1 MGRTDAV
8 SYDFPEM
15 GDLLSFDNTR
25 RLSSLRD
32 TARAATRQG
41 GVGPALCRLFTT
53 LRMPVEANSIDGYSK
68 VISRWSTYS
77 FTFCCFAIQAS
88 WRDELWSKLLD
99 GVRKVW
105 LGYRFTVFSN
115 VSISSS
121 FEFWI
126 QKQEVTTQILYCT
139 AKMKRNKELPLKKCP
154 SRLPSLAACRG
165 HVVSSLMKSCPITT
179 LHYLGQ
185 ALPKD
190 LLLSEG
196 DHVLTVGNHTLVQ
209 QRWGQNKLSS
219 VDSFLLQL
227 SDFMILYIKNR
238 QLGTVLSLYTPFSL
252 RPEIF
257 R

>member
-88 WRDELWSKLLD
+88 
-99 GVRKVW
+99 
-105 LGYRFTVFSN
+105 
-115 VSISSS
+115 
-121 FEFWI
+121 
-126 QKQEVTTQILYCT
+126 
-139 AKMKRNKELPLKKCP
+139 
-154 SRLPSLAACRG
+154 
-165 HVVSSLMKSCPITT
+165 
-179 LHYLGQ
+179 
-185 ALPKD
+185 
-190 LLLSEG
+190 
-196 DHVLTVGNHTLVQ
+196 
-209 QRWGQNKLSS
+209 
-219 VDSFLLQL
+219 
-227 SDFMILYIKNR
+227 
-238 QLGTVLSLYTPFSL
+238 
-252 RPEIF
+252 
-257 R
+257 